1 MDGRCS
7 PRCSCAERN
16 CRLSPL
22 SGHREKWHVGSG
34 QARAEAGRQHR
45 NAAHGNQEVKA
56 PVDFSQS
63 LRGVSQSL
71 GLSRHAVGKLV
82 ELGFVAPVK
91 ARGKAWKF
99 SFQDLVLL
107 RSAHEL
113 RAARIP
119 TRQILQ
125 ALRQLRATLPEAQP
139 LQGMR
144 ITAEGDRVT
153 VRWGDA
159 RWEPQTGQ
167 FVLDLQIA
175 SGDDSTLRFFSRPH
189 APIVDAA
196 ALDAR
201 FAEAQALEESSPEA
215 AEALYRRI
223 LKNDPSYAHAYL
235 NLGFMLCESGRCE
248 ARRALTCAKL
258 KKVSLSCDE
267 PVVVHLHVR
276 RVHES
281 PCAPCPGVGRSS
293 PIRASSVYLVAQ
305 QEAVCLHAE
314 IGIALEYP
322 ANSFSN
328 AACPAPL
335 RRGRAPETSS
345 RARAAQ
351 ELPGD
356 RGKAMPRRSGRQW
369 RQYPVGSVQT

>member
-71 GLSRHAVGKLV
+71 GLSRHAVGKLI

-125 ALRQLRATLPEAQP
+125 ALRQLRASLPEAQP

-153 VRWGDA
+153 VRLGDA
-159 RWEPQTGQ
+159 HWEPQTRQ

-175 SGDDSTLRFFSRPH
+175 SGDDSALRFLPRPH
-189 APIVDAA
+189 EPAVDAA
-196 ALDAR
+196 TLDAR
-201 FAEAQALEESSPEA
+201 FAKAQALEETSPEA
-215 AEALYRRI
+215 AKALYRRI
-223 LKNDPSYAHAYL
+223 LKDDPSHAHAYL
-235 NLGFMLCESGRCE
+235 NLGFMLCESGRCDAAAALYEDGVRFCADDPLMHFNQAVAREGIGDVDGALASYEE
-248 ARRALTCAKL
+248 ALRLQPDLLDAHR
-258 KKVSLSCDE
+258 
-267 PVVVHLHVR
+267 
-276 RVHES
+276 
-281 PCAPCPGVGRSS
+281 
-293 PIRASSVYLVAQ
+293 
-305 QEAVCLHAE
+305 
-314 IGIALEYP
+314 
-322 ANSFSN
+322 N
-328 AACPAPL
+328 AALLCAQVGKQQMAIRHFSAF
-335 RRGRAPETSS
+335 RRLQRT
-345 RARAAQ
+345 
-351 ELPGD
+351 
-356 RGKAMPRRSGRQW
+356 
-369 RQYPVGSVQT
+369 